1 MSETSK
7 KAIKRILFF
16 IEQNVPSKFYEA
28 YLQEFARKDGCEF
41 YILNL
46 QSCPQ
51 LEIQLKPYIKGY
63 YTIPTHASYRQNI
76 FYIKRTISSLKPDIV
91 HAHETIPAFYAC
103 LALLLAGKRTKVIY
117 HRHHSFYHNYKKR
130 IMDQVAFLFSWKV
143 ICVSESSKAQAA
155 AEHPFFRKKIIRVY
169 NGVKL
174 YDEIPAPDERGLF
187 EKINGTVGYK
197 ILFLARLKPRKG
209 HLLAVDIMN
218 EVTATHPNAY
228 LYIAGDGELKQ
239 AIQQYVSEKNLQH
252 TVQLIGSIYAIKPLL
267 SAVDMVILPSESEA
281 FSLTVL
287 ETLCAGKLLLASD
300 LPSIREVIKNG
311 ETGMLIDPFDK
322 GQWVNN
328 ICFYIDH
335 KYEAEK
341 IAQAGKTL
349 FDEYFQMNRMAE
361 AMREIY
367 DKSSKINQA
376 KYA

>member
-7 KAIKRILFF
+7 KAITRILFF
-16 IEQNVPSKFYEA
+16 IEQNMPSKFYEA
-28 YLQEFARKDGCEF
+28 YLQEFEGNESCEF

-46 QSCPQ
+46 QSCQQ

-63 YTIPTHASYRQNI
+63 YAIPTHVSYRQSI
-76 FYIKRTISSLKPDIV
+76 FYIKKTISGLKPDIV

-103 LALLLAGKRTKVIY
+103 LARLLAGKRTKVIY

-174 YDEIPAPDERGLF
+174 SDEMPAPEERDWLQ
-187 EKINGTVGYK
+187 KIKGAVGYK

-218 EVTATHPNAY
+218 EVTATHPNTY

-239 AIQQYVSEKNLQH
+239 AIQQYISEKNLQNN
-252 TVQLIGSIYAIKPLL
+252 VQLIGSVYTIKPLL

-300 LPSIREVIKNG
+300 LPSIREIITNNQ
-311 ETGMLIDPFDK
+311 TGVLIHPYNKSD
-322 GQWVNN
+322 WVNQIN
-328 ICFYIDH
+328 YFIENTTKASEIALNGRDLF
-335 KYEAEK
+335 EAN
-341 IAQAGKTL
+341 
-349 FDEYFQMNRMAE
+349 FRMNVMAE
-361 AMREIY
+361 NMKIIY
-367 DKSSKINQA
+367 RHSLSD
-376 KYA
+376 